1 MAANYSTCHLNKEA
15 SLGIKYVYSIASW
28 VGDGESKLQRAVA
41 NWMAQAVILSITVF
55 SIYVP
60 TKQR

>member
-1 MAANYSTCHLNKEA
+1 M
-15 SLGIKYVYSIASW
+15 
-28 VGDGESKLQRAVA
+28 GDGESKLQRAVA
-41 NWMAQAVILSITVF
+41 NWMAQAVILSFTVF